1 MFLFVKTICKKH
13 IFIIQ
18 CFCRNVSETK
28 NVKKMYERNLTK
40 KVGVSLQNSNEFAEF
55 TKLYITRRKIWKNI
69 MSFNKI

>member
-1 MFLFVKTICKKH
+1 
-13 IFIIQ
+13 
-18 CFCRNVSETK
+18 
-28 NVKKMYERNLTK
+28 MYERNLTK